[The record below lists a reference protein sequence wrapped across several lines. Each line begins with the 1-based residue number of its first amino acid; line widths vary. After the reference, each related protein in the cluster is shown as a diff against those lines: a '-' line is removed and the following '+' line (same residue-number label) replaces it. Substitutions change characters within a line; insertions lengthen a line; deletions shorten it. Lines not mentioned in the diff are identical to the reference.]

1 MIDKQKRKT
10 LTLVGTAAIASAAP
24 ALTFATTAG
33 SDRKL
38 SAKQCTAATGHNQC
52 MELRLELNVAQ
63 QTLLTISNDSDTRA
77 IVRHVYPGI
86 VHTGTRTF
94 DINAAFANGSREIEA
109 GQSITVV
116 IQPTQSITPKETEF
130 PRHKYSRLPQQIAR
144 LSGVDE
150 KGVIVNS
157 TRSFYS

>member
-1 MIDKQKRKT
+1 
-10 LTLVGTAAIASAAP
+10 
-24 ALTFATTAG
+24 
-33 SDRKL
+33 
-38 SAKQCTAATGHNQC
+38 

-63 QTLLTISNDSDTRA
+63 QTSLTISNDSDTRA
-77 IVRHVYPGI
+77 VVRHVYPGI
-86 VHTGTRTF
+86 VHAGARTL
-94 DINAAFANGSREIEA
+94 DLNAAFTNGSREIEA

>member
-1 MIDKQKRKT
+1 MPS
-10 LTLVGTAAIASAAP
+10 LVGSEMCIR
-24 ALTFATTAG
+24 
-33 SDRKL
+33 DR
-38 SAKQCTAATGHNQC
+38 
-52 MELRLELNVAQ
+52 
-63 QTLLTISNDSDTRA
+63 
-77 IVRHVYPGI
+77 YPGI
-86 VHTGTRTF
+86 VHTGARTF

>member
-10 LTLVGTAAIASAAP
+10 LTMMGTAAVVSAAP
-24 ALTFATTAG
+24 ALTFAITG
-33 SDRKL
+33 SSREL
-38 SAKQCTAATGHNQC
+38 SSKQCDVASGHGQC
-52 MELRLELNVAQ
+52 MELRLELTVAQ
-63 QTLLTISNDSDTRA
+63 QTSLTITNDSDKPAT
-77 IVRHVYPGI
+77 VRHVYPGI
-86 VHTGTRTF
+86 VHAGARTF

-130 PRHKYSRLPQQIAR
+130 PRHEYSHLPQQIAR
-144 LSGVDE
+144 LNGVDE